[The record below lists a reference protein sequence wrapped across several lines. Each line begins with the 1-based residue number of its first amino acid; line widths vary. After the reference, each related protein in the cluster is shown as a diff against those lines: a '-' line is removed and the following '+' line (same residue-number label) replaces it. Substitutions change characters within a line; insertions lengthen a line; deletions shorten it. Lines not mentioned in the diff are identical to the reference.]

1 MEPDKNLKEDQHT
14 EELPIVED
22 VVYHHENEEDTLD
35 EPVEKPVRM
44 TPITVD
50 LDDAEKYD
58 IHIGMSEKK
67 AETKK
72 EEPETIDKKPANHKK
87 KTWIFIV
94 LAVVCVIC
102 IGGYLLISNYEKQQQ
117 AKQAAYDKI
126 YNQLKVTFKE
136 DEKDADGNK
145 VDLTIYEYGVEA
157 NDPLSI
163 VDTHYGD
170 IQCNPSTIDTSKVG
184 TQKLVYTVS
193 MNDSYGQKVTRDF
206 SLNITVHDTQSPQIT
221 LKESKVTI
229 TEGDAFDAADNIES
243 VKDAV
248 DGDLQFVETEPEKE
262 GKNAP
267 YYSKGWYTISSD
279 VDTETPGSYNV
290 RLKACDINGNATD
303 LAFSVT
309 VKKKEP
315 SSFMTIGTRTYTQAL
330 GQMNERKD
338 EASEGQGKWED
349 VNSYLG
355 NVLYRSDVYD
365 NQETMMNDGQQY
377 VKDHFDDLTKNK
389 ESKSLQIIGKISIDT
404 KEATLYYM
412 SALDDNGEVMYY
424 FYAIV

>member
-1 MEPDKNLKEDQHT
+1 MVICSLLKQNLK
-14 EELPIVED
+14 
-22 VVYHHENEEDTLD
+22 
-35 EPVEKPVRM
+35 
-44 TPITVD
+44 
-50 LDDAEKYD
+50 
-58 IHIGMSEKK
+58 
-67 AETKK
+67 
-72 EEPETIDKKPANHKK
+72 
-87 KTWIFIV
+87 
-94 LAVVCVIC
+94 
-102 IGGYLLISNYEKQQQ
+102 
-117 AKQAAYDKI
+117 
-126 YNQLKVTFKE
+126 
-136 DEKDADGNK
+136 
-145 VDLTIYEYGVEA
+145 
-157 NDPLSI
+157 
-163 VDTHYGD
+163 
-170 IQCNPSTIDTSKVG
+170 
-184 TQKLVYTVS
+184 
-193 MNDSYGQKVTRDF
+193 
-206 SLNITVHDTQSPQIT
+206 
-221 LKESKVTI
+221 
-229 TEGDAFDAADNIES
+229 
-243 VKDAV
+243 
-248 DGDLQFVETEPEKE
+248 
-262 GKNAP
+262 
-267 YYSKGWYTISSD
+267 SD

-330 GQMNERKD
+330 GQMNEGKD

>member
-14 EELPIVED
+14 EELPVVED
-22 VVYHHENEEDTLD
+22 IVYHHEDEEDTLD
-35 EPVEKPVRM
+35 VPVEKPVRM

-50 LDDAEKYD
+50 LDDGEKDD

-67 AETKK
+67 AEVKK
-72 EEPETIDKKPANHKK
+72 EEPETIEKKPANHKK

-94 LAVVCVIC
+94 LAVVCI
-102 IGGYLLISNYEKQQQ
+102 
-117 AKQAAYDKI
+117 
-126 YNQLKVTFKE
+126 
-136 DEKDADGNK
+136 
-145 VDLTIYEYGVEA
+145 GVEA

-193 MNDSYGQKVTRDF
+193 MDDSYGQKVTRDF

-229 TEGDAFDAADNIES
+229 TEGDAFAAADNIES
-243 VKDAV
+243 VKDVV

-262 GKNAP
+262 EKNAP
-267 YYSKGWYTISSD
+267 YYSKGQYTISSD
-279 VDTETPGSYNV
+279 VDTETPGNYNV

-303 LAFSVT
+303 LAYSVT

-315 SSFMTIGTRTYTQAL
+315 TSFMTIGTRTYTQAL
-330 GQMNERKD
+330 GQMNEGKD